1 MLGEKFRFEF
11 FEKEKK
17 KNEFLINIQIIIKFF
32 KCERKTDF
40 YFENTNFF
48 YEKCRSGFLLKK
60 Q

>member
-1 MLGEKFRFEF
+1 MRVLGEKFRFEF

-40 YFENTNFF
+40 CFENNNF
-48 YEKCRSGFLLKK
+48 L
-60 Q
+60 